1 MKTNI
6 RYTVFFLAAF
16 FSVFALQAQD
26 STKKATEPS
35 QAPSVSPNTTT
46 TVPPVFIPESQV
58 TVKPRRRKKLSSA
71 DSARLAAR
79 RDSIQNAQAVTA
91 PQSAFNIG
99 TPTLPQTPIATPSSS
114 VPQPIAPT
122 QPDVPNLQKSDN
134 PFDILRGGIVASTD
148 SNQSA
153 TTPTAATI
161 QNNSSQPEAG
171 LLNKKAYTNNF
182 LLWIFLGTLILMA
195 FVVANARGAIFNSYT
210 TLMSA
215 SALRQI
221 HKDPV
226 GWGNF
231 PYLALYTLFWIN
243 AGILAYLS
251 IPLLGLRS
259 PYGQLTTFSICVLG
273 VSAVFLT
280 KHAVLYI
287 IAHTFPIGKEVKTY
301 NFIMLNVGILLGLI
315 LMPLN
320 IFIAYSPS
328 GINQVFV
335 YAALFI
341 IAIFYIVRAL
351 RGLTIATPF
360 LIENRFH
367 FLLYLCAVEIAPLF
381 ILMRL
386 LSSQS

>member
-6 RYTVFFLAAF
+6 RQIAFLLIAF
-16 FSVFALQAQD
+16 CSVFALQAQD
-26 STKKATEPS
+26 STNKASEPS
-35 QAPSVSPNTTT
+35 LAPSVSPNSTP
-46 TVPPVFIPESQV
+46 TVAPVFVPESQV
-58 TVKPRRRKKLSSA
+58 TVKPRRRKKLSAA

-79 RDSIQNAQAVTA
+79 RDSIQNALTSTS

-99 TPTLPQTPIATPSSS
+99 SPNAQTQTTQPVSAPQPIATP
-114 VPQPIAPT
+114 QPE
-122 QPDVPNLQKSDN
+122 VPNLQKSDN
-134 PFDILRGGIVASTD
+134 PFDILRGGNIAPAD
-148 SNQSA
+148 SIEEPAA
-153 TTPTAATI
+153 TTKPIAT
-161 QNNSSQPEAG
+161 QPASG
-171 LLNKKAYTNNF
+171 LLDRKAYSNNF
-182 LLWIFLGTLILMA
+182 LLWVFLGTLIMMA
-195 FVVANARGAIFNSYT
+195 FVVANARAAVFNSYT

-231 PYLALYTLFWIN
+231 PYIALYALFWIN

-251 IPLLGLRS
+251 MPLLGLRL
-259 PYGQLTTFSICVLG
+259 PFGQLATFSLCVLG
-273 VSAVFLT
+273 VSVVFLT

-315 LMPLN
+315 LMPIN
-320 IFIAYSPS
+320 IFIAYAPS
-328 GINQVFV
+328 GVNQFFV
-335 YAALFI
+335 YAALTI
-341 IAIFYIVRAL
+341 IAILYIVRAL

-381 ILMRL
+381 VIIKL
-386 LSSQS
+386 LSNQS